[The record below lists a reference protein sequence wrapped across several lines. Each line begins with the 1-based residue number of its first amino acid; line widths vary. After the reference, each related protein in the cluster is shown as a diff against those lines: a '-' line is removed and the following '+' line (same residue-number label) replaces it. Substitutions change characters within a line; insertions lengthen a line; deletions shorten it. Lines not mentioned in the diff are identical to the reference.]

1 MNKLKE
7 IMSFTNPEYIVIGV
21 SLALLVGYKLVYALA
36 LEIWCIAY
44 GLMY

>member
-1 MNKLKE
+1 MKDITKQPAFWAGLLLA
-7 IMSFTNPEYIVIGV
+7 SPVIYYM
-21 SLALLVGYKLVYALA
+21 LYKLA